1 MKSSTDRAS
10 LGCALLLALV
20 AALSLAIIC
29 SGCLYKGAKIT
40 EGVDLAVGLSIPGT
54 EDTIQLN
61 VLNYLSGFR
70 LGVAEN
76 AALTLR
82 YTCATTNT
90 YFGVVH
96 SETVKSID
104 ATVSPCETA
113 ATTNADSCATAH
125 AQSSASS
132 PSGAAGVSS
141 SSSAK

>member
-29 SGCLYKGAKIT
+29 SGCVYRGAKIT
-40 EGVDLAVGLSIPGT
+40 EGTDLAVGINVPST
-54 EDTIQLN
+54 EGALQLQL
-61 VLNYLSGFR
+61 LNYLSGFR

-82 YTCATTNT
+82 YSCATTNS

-113 ATTNADSCATAH
+113 AATNADSCATAR
-125 AQSSASS
+125 AQSSAAS
-132 PSGAAGVSS
+132 PSGASSVSS
-141 SSSAK
+141 TPAE

>member
-1 MKSSTDRAS
+1 MRKFNSTDLAAT
-10 LGCALLLALV
+10 GCAILLALV
-20 AALSLAIIC
+20 AALSLMMMC
-29 SGCLYKGAKIT
+29 GGCLYKGAKVV
-40 EGVDLAVGLSIPGT
+40 EGTDIAVGLSVPGT
-54 EDTIQLN
+54 EETLQIN
-61 VLNYLSGFR
+61 ALNYLSGFR

-113 ATTNADSCATAH
+113 ATTNAVEEA
-125 AQSSASS
+125 AQ
-132 PSGAAGVSS
+132 
-141 SSSAK
+141 

>member
-29 SGCLYKGAKIT
+29 SGCVYRGAKIT
-40 EGVDLAVGLSIPGT
+40 EGTDLAVGINVPST
-54 EDTIQLN
+54 EGALQLQL
-61 VLNYLSGFR
+61 LNYLSGFR

-82 YTCATTNT
+82 YSCATTNS
-90 YFGVVH
+90 YFGVVR

-113 ATTNADSCATAH
+113 AATNADSCATAR
-125 AQSSASS
+125 AQSSDQ
-132 PSGAAGVSS
+132 
-141 SSSAK
+141 

>member
-1 MKSSTDRAS
+1 MKPSSTDRAS

-20 AALSLAIIC
+20 AALSLALIC
-29 SGCLYKGAKIT
+29 CGCVYRGAKIT
-40 EGVDLAVGLSIPGT
+40 EGTDLAVGINVPSAEGAL
-54 EDTIQLN
+54 QLQL
-61 VLNYLSGFR
+61 LNYLSGFR

-113 ATTNADSCATAH
+113 ATTNAVEEV
-125 AQSSASS
+125 AQ
-132 PSGAAGVSS
+132 
-141 SSSAK
+141 

>member
-1 MKSSTDRAS
+1 MDARVEKVCQGAA
-10 LGCALLLALV
+10 LMLALLGFFALV
-20 AALSLAIIC
+20 ALT

-40 EGVDLAVGLSIPGT
+40 EGVDVAVGLSVPGT
-54 EDTIQLN
+54 EDTLQLN
-61 VLNYLSGFR
+61 ALNYLSGFR

-113 ATTNADSCATAH
+113 ATTNDDSCATAR
-125 AQSSASS
+125 APSSD
-132 PSGAAGVSS
+132 PSGASSVSS
-141 SSSAK
+141 TNEEK